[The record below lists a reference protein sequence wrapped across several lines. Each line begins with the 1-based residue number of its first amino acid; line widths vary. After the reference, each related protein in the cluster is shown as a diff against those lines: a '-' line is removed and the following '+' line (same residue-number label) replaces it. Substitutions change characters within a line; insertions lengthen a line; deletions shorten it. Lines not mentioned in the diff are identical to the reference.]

1 MAGSE
6 ASLGPKLVYR
16 IEARE
21 DRLADAV
28 VRIAVEVAGLRDR
41 VESGIQATTVSDGIN
56 WTELP

>member
-41 VESGIQATTVSDGIN
+41 VDRESRRQPFPMG
-56 WTELP
+56 